1 MSPTPASEFTSRL
14 KALLDDERQ
23 TLVEFLLLLGEVDRE
38 RHYLQL
44 GYPGS
49 WEFVRRALGQT
60 ETMTHYRLTAARLL
74 ARFPQAVELLR
85 GGQLCMTTLA
95 TLAPVLTE
103 ENCGVVLAEAMGK
116 SKVEVQK
123 IKAQLDPKPVPR
135 DVVSRVL
142 VPAQVEGEVRSLVP
156 AQVTAPSTSALPPMR
171 TETLT
176 AELTRR
182 HMTTDEE
189 FEQLLRRA
197 RSALSHK
204 MPGAS
209 ELDILKAGLREV
221 IRKDEKRKG
230 LVDRP
235 RAPKPRAEPPKGDDA
250 IPADVKRK
258 VWQRDG
264 GCCQWPTAGGGVC
277 GSIQRLEFHHL
288 LDRGKGGTHTLSNI
302 VIACRTHNALAAD
315 RTWGKQWMD
324 QFRARSR
331 TASREEPHRAPAAQP
346 LYSPSNGWPSAAGAR
361 ARPTP
366 PASATIVST

>member
-1 MSPTPASEFTSRL
+1 
-14 KALLDDERQ
+14 
-23 TLVEFLLLLGEVDRE
+23 
-38 RHYLQL
+38 
-44 GYPGS
+44 
-49 WEFVRRALGQT
+49 
-60 ETMTHYRLTAARLL
+60 MTHYRLTAARLL
-74 ARFPQAVELLR
+74 ARFPQAVDPLR
-85 GGQLCMTTLA
+85 SGQLCLTTLA

-123 IKAQLDPKPVPR
+123 VKAQLDPKPVPR

-142 VPAQVEGEVRSLVP
+142 VPAQAAGEVRSLVP
-156 AQVTAPSTSALPPMR
+156 ALPAQVTAPSTPALLRMR

-197 RSALSHK
+197 RSALSHS

-221 IRKDEKRKG
+221 IQKDEKRKG

-235 RAPKPRAEPPKGDDA
+235 RAPKPRAEPPKGDEA

-277 GSIQRLEFHHL
+277 GSRQRLEFHHL

-315 RTWGKQWMD
+315 RTWGREWMD

-331 TASREEPHRAPAAQP
+331 
-346 LYSPSNGWPSAAGAR
+346 
-361 ARPTP
+361 
-366 PASATIVST
+366 PASPDEPPPR